1 MSRYKPRTKNGYDLG
16 AVVSAVQKAIRRGDE
31 KVAGYFAIEMAES
44 NFGAYLWRRLLII
57 SAEDVYEGVTR
68 EIHGLK
74 LAYDEVG
81 GMKKTRNGVIFVAKA
96 IIILCRA
103 LKSRDA
109 DHLVCCVYDRAIGID
124 PQEHLDMIE
133 DSERIDVPEY
143 AFCCHTKE
151 GRARGKTKETFLKE
165 EHEAL
170 FPKVD
175 AQMRLFDDL
184 VELV

>member
-1 MSRYKPRTKNGYDLG
+1 MSRFKPRTKNGYDLS
-16 AVVSAVQKAIRRGDE
+16 AVVSAVQKGIRRGDE

-96 IIILCRA
+96 ILILCRA

-109 DHLVCCVYDRAIGID
+109 DHLVCCVYDRSASID
-124 PQEHLDMIE
+124 PQEHLDQI
-133 DSERIDVPEY
+133 SEMEKIDVPEY
-143 AFCCHTKE
+143 AFCCHTPQ
-151 GRARGKTKETFLKE
+151 GRARGKTKETFLKD

-170 FPKVD
+170 YPKAD